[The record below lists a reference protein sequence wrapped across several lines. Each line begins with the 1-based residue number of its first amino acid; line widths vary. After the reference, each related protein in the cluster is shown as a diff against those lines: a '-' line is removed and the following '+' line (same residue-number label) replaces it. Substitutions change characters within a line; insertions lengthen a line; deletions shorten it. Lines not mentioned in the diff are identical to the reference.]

1 MKGPFW
7 IMKGGL
13 QVMRGGLQVMRGMY
27 DAFSVLTPARLR
39 IRSPAPAD

>member
-7 IMKGGL
+7 IMK
-13 QVMRGGLQVMRGMY
+13 GGLQVMRGMY

-39 IRSPAPAD
+39 IRSPAPAE